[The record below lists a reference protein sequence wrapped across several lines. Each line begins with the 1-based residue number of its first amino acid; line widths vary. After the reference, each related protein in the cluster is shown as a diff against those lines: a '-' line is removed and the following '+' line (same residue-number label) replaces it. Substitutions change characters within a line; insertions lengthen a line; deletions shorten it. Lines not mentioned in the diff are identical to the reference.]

1 MLFDSTVHG
10 GFRLVE
16 SMRDCI
22 TPEGY
27 VQIFVAMSVSQAGG
41 LSEESISCLT
51 DFAREHPHYVA
62 LIDPDS
68 YDLAAMSAAEIAEI
82 AGDGRRTWDCL
93 TDEEI
98 ARTQGVGVSAL
109 GR

>member
-1 MLFDSTVHG
+1 MLLETSVHA
-10 GFRLVE
+10 GFRSAE
-16 SMRDCI
+16 SLRECL

-68 YDLAAMSAAEIAEI
+68 YDLAAMSAEEIAEI
-82 AGDGRRTWDCL
+82 ADDGLKTWDCL

-98 ARTQGVGVSAL
+98 ARTQGVGVSAM